1 MGGGGERQEAGWYEE
16 RGVTYRVNSKV
27 TAVDA
32 AAKTVALA
40 DGTTLP
46 YDTLVVATGA
56 RSLDLAADFN
66 VPGADAKGI
75 HYLRNVADADAL
87 YAAIQA
93 AADGPMKGVLATTDE
108 ALVSTDLNHIA
119 ASSTAALPQTQ
130 VVDGKLARVLTW
142 YDNEWGFATRMA
154 DTALVMSKL
163 I

>member
-56 RSLDLAADFN
+56 RPLDLAADFN

-93 AADGPMKGVLATTDE
+93 AAGSGEPVVVVGGGYVGVEVT
-108 ALVSTDLNHIA
+108 
-119 ASSTAALPQTQ
+119 
-130 VVDGKLARVLTW
+130 GMLTLW
-142 YDNEWGFATRMA
+142 
-154 DTALVMSKL
+154 
-163 I
+163 

>member
-1 MGGGGERQEAGWYEE
+1 MCVARGLGSGGERQEAGWYEE

-56 RSLDLAADFN
+56 RPLDLAADFK
-66 VPGADAKGI
+66 VPGADAKGV
-75 HYLRNVADADAL
+75 HYLRSVADADAL

-93 AADGPMKGVLATTDE
+93 AADSGAPVVVVGGGYVGVEVT
-108 ALVSTDLNHIA
+108 
-119 ASSTAALPQTQ
+119 
-130 VVDGKLARVLTW
+130 GMLTLW
-142 YDNEWGFATRMA
+142 
-154 DTALVMSKL
+154 
-163 I
+163 